1 MANVIEPEESRILN
15 PDDPETQVREYIKT
29 KNLINSMEKRASE
42 LREKI
47 FEYIEENGLE
57 DAGGSTYLTLD
68 APIEGVV
75 TIEKSR
81 RAKRSIDEVK
91 AEEILSS
98 AGIAD
103 EIYKIV
109 RVVDEDALMAAF
121 FEGKVT
127 EDQLDEMYP
136 VKVIWALTTKKK

>member
-1 MANVIEPEESRILN
+1 
-15 PDDPETQVREYIKT
+15 
-29 KNLINSMEKRASE
+29 
-42 LREKI
+42 
-47 FEYIEENGLE
+47 
-57 DAGGSTYLTLD
+57 
-68 APIEGVV
+68 V

-81 RAKRSIDEVK
+81 RAKRSIDEAK
-91 AEEILSS
+91 AEEILSA
-98 AGIAD
+98 AGI
-103 EIYKIV
+103 EEEVYKTI

>member
-1 MANVIEPEESRILN
+1 MANIIEPGESRILN
-15 PDDPETQVREYIKT
+15 PDDPDTQVREYIKT
-29 KNLINSMEKRASE
+29 KNLINSMEKRVSE
-42 LREKI
+42 LRDKI
-47 FEYIEENGLE
+47 FEHIEENGLE

-68 APIEGVV
+68 TPIEGVV

-81 RAKRSIDEVK
+81 RAKRSIDEAK
-91 AEEILSS
+91 AEEILSA
-98 AGIAD
+98 AGI
-103 EIYKIV
+103 EEEVYKTI

>member
-1 MANVIEPEESRILN
+1 MANIIEPGESRILN
-15 PDDPETQVREYIKT
+15 PDDPDTQVREYIKT
-29 KNLINSMEKRASE
+29 KNLINSMEKRVSE
-42 LREKI
+42 LRDKI

-68 APIEGVV
+68 TPIEGVV

-81 RAKRSIDEVK
+81 RAKRSIDEAK
-91 AEEILSS
+91 AEEILSA
-98 AGIAD
+98 AGI
-103 EIYKIV
+103 EEEVYKTI